1 MLLKKL
7 TKLIDNMV
15 LSDNGFDDNT
25 DVKVVDTEG
34 NEFYIQGVTMEQKS
48 LFDEEKI
55 IKLKVRKNKW

>member
-55 IKLKVRKNKW
+55 IKLKVRKNK